1 LEGKRV
7 TIYDS
12 GEKPWSTTTNM
23 GTVAAAVGKVL
34 LKPNETK
41 NKPMYMELEKADR
54 HEVGLSEND

>member
-1 LEGKRV
+1 
-7 TIYDS
+7 
-12 GEKPWSTTTNM
+12 M

-54 HEVGLSEND
+54 REVGLSEND